1 MRIFAPF
8 IGGVLVAT
16 FTLISPSFSAGVETN
31 AQHHGTQLHMLQNAS
46 GMDHSSHAMTH
57 GPMMVMDAYA
67 RSSRPNAPTGAA
79 FMMIKNASDAA
90 DRLVDV
96 RSDIAA
102 RVELHTHEDDG
113 NGVMRMMHV
122 EDGFE
127 IGAGETLMLERG
139 GKHVMFMGLNE
150 SLVQDAMVSVT
161 LIFEIAG
168 ELDVMIPVDLERQ
181 TSGGHGTHSD
191 H

>member
-1 MRIFAPF
+1 MRIFAPL
-8 IGGVLVAT
+8 IGGAFVAT
-16 FTLISPSFSAGVETN
+16 LSIISPSFAAGIETKTV
-31 AQHHGTQLHMLQNAS
+31 QPETQLHLLQNAS
-46 GMDHSSHAMTH
+46 GMDHSSHAMTSS
-57 GPMMVMDAYA
+57 PMMVMDAYA

-79 FMMIKNASDAA
+79 FMMIKNTSGAT

-127 IGAGETLMLERG
+127 INSGKTLMLERG

-150 SLVQDAMVSVT
+150 SLVQDAMVPVT

-168 ELDVMIPVDLERQ
+168 EVDVMIPVDLERQ
-181 TSGGHGTHSD
+181 TSGGHGNHSD

>member
-1 MRIFAPF
+1 MRIFVPF

-16 FTLISPSFSAGVETN
+16 FTLISPSFSAGVETD
-31 AQHHGTQLHMLQNAS
+31 ALHQRTQLHMLQNAS
-46 GMDHSSHAMTH
+46 VMDHSSHTMTD
-57 GPMMVMDAYA
+57 GPMMVMDAYV

-79 FMMIKNASDAA
+79 FMIIKNASDAA

-96 RSDIAA
+96 RSDIAE